1 MAKNQPWI
9 QRYPSEELAG
19 AQLALTC
26 EEAGALQR
34 FRDFSFYNGGIPA
47 NEKFLL
53 SLARSFQLSR
63 YKFRK
68 IWPVLENFFEITD
81 AVFHFPADEEKRSQ
95 RLVLLAKRQISG
107 KKGAESRWGKVLDG
121 CSQSGDIVIANQM
134 ANAIPFAM
142 AEPEPELEPDTS
154 TGEPPPPPTP
164 SASMA
169 GGGGAPNPTNALTQN
184 LPEPVYRAI
193 CQKTIDLGMAIP
205 SRKLAQKIWEKFP
218 GRPID
223 AVVQS
228 LVRWEGQLHAG
239 LWGEKTLQDFELE
252 CFRQAN
258 GGRKPSASDQRARH
272 VYEVGMEAL
281 ARKRTQNA

>member
-81 AVFHFPADEEKRSQ
+81 AVFYFPADEEKRSQ
-95 RLVLLAKRQISG
+95 RLVVLAKRQISG

-142 AEPEPELEPDTS
+142 AEPEVEPETEL
-154 TGEPPPPPTP
+154 GEPPPPTP
-164 SASMA
+164 SSTEQVA
-169 GGGGAPNPTNALTQN
+169 GGGGVKRELSDVEYVAIAKRSNDLQMAAPTRRLAAKVLRTFGE
-184 LPEPVYRAI
+184 LP
-193 CQKTIDLGMAIP
+193 
-205 SRKLAQKIWEKFP
+205 
-218 GRPID
+218 
-223 AVVQS
+223 VQEVLEL
-228 LVRWEGQLHAG
+228 LVRWPGQTSAG
-239 LWGEKTLQDFELE
+239 LWGSKSLQEFKQEAR
-252 CFRQAN
+252 RQR
-258 GGRKPSASDQRARH
+258 GGNSSRKPTQR
-272 VYEVGMEAL
+272 VLTDMEFL
-281 ARKRTQNA
+281 AGFGN